1 MSIAIFSKRKRSSSR
16 TLPNTHSFAG
26 QRESLTTA
34 SKQSFR
40 SSPAIKPFSQSDNL
54 SSIVPS
60 LNLLPD
66 FEQEFTKA
74 VSVIKSNIDKNNF
87 I

>member
-1 MSIAIFSKRKRSSSR
+1 MQTA
-16 TLPNTHSFAG
+16 FAG
-26 QRESLTTA
+26 QRESLITA

-40 SSPAIKPFSQSDNL
+40 SSPATFPFSQSDNL

-74 VSVIKSNIDKNNF
+74 VSVIKSNIDKNSF
-87 I
+87 IDTFNYLTTASTVSLHLNL

>member
-1 MSIAIFSKRKRSSSR
+1 MGIVIFSKRKSSGSG
-16 TLPNTHSFAG
+16 TLPNTHCVAG
-26 QRESLTTA
+26 QRESLTTLL
-34 SKQSFR
+34 KQSLR
-40 SSPAIKPFSQSDNL
+40 SSPAIFPFSHPDNL
-54 SSIVPS
+54 SSIAPS

-74 VSVIKSNIDKNNF
+74 VSVVKSNIDKISF